1 MTSRYKLTKIFV
13 DGEDYEKIFDII
25 NEYWEP
31 LQMKTEFSK
40 Y

>member
-25 NEYWEP
+25 DEY
-31 LQMKTEFSK
+31 
-40 Y
+40 